1 MSQHAEQRESGYARH
16 PDYDVHFERSPKR
29 VRVMFNGETVA
40 DSLATEL
47 LFETRHIPVY
57 YFPRRDVRMDLLQR
71 TEHST
76 HCPFKGDASYWSVTA
91 GDRTAENAAWSYEA
105 PYPQTAEIKDYI
117 AFYWNR
123 MDHWYEEDEE
133 VFVHAR
139 DPYKRIDVVQSSRPV
154 KVVLGGR
161 TVAESSRASF
171 LFETGLPTRYYLP
184 PEDVDRSVLTPT
196 KSVTACPYKGQAQYW
211 TAEIDGTRHEDIVWA
226 YAAPVAEVGRIK
238 DLMCFYNEQVDAIFV
253 DGVEQPRPKTKWS
266 KR

>member
-1 MSQHAEQRESGYARH
+1 MSQQAERKESGYAKH

-29 VRVMFNGETVA
+29 VRAVFNGETIA

-47 LFETRHIPVY
+47 LFESRHIPVY
-57 YFPRRDVRMDLLQR
+57 YFPRADVRMDLLQR

-76 HCPFKGDASYWSVTA
+76 YCPFKGDAAYWSVNV
-91 GDRTAENAAWSYEA
+91 GGRTAENAVWSYEA
-105 PYPQTAEIKDYI
+105 PYPQTAEIKDYV

-139 DPYKRIDVVQSSRPV
+139 DPYKRIDIVRSKRPV
-154 KVVLGGR
+154 KVVLGGHV
-161 TVAESSRASF
+161 VAESDDARF

-184 PEDVDRSVLTPT
+184 RGDVDMSVLAP
-196 KSVTACPYKGQAQYW
+196 SDTATQCPYKGTAQYW
-211 TAEIDGTRHEDIVWA
+211 SAEIDGESYPDIVWA
-226 YAAPVAEVGRIK
+226 YPDPIPEAGAIE
-238 DLMCFYNEQVDAIFV
+238 DLLCFFNEQVDAIFV